1 MGLTVLLLVTIGG
14 LGSVHGA
21 FLGAVFIVTAPQL
34 ISLGKDQLPTAIGQA
49 PGLKLFVYGLVLIAV
64 VLLEPR
70 GLYGAWLKVR
80 TWLQLFPFY
89 RRGLLKRQKSYQKS
103 ERLR

>member
-1 MGLTVLLLVTIGG
+1 MRRFPAYRRRAPP
-14 LGSVHGA
+14 LGPK
-21 FLGAVFIVTAPQL
+21 LAVVA
-34 ISLGKDQLPTAIGQA
+34 GWVG
-49 PGLKLFVYGLVLIAV
+49 LIAV